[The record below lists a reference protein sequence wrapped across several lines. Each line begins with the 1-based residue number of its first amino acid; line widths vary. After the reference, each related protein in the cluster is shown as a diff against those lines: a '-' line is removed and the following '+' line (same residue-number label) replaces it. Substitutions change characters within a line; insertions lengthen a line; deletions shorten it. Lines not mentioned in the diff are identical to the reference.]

1 MVLADYAF
9 QEGDG
14 GFLRYEVSCTSCS
27 YVYVEDCV
35 SSPADASAA

>member
-1 MVLADYAF
+1 MVQADYCF

-14 GFLRYEVSCTSCS
+14 GFLRYEVSCLPCG

-35 SSPADASAA
+35 SPSADASAA